1 MSLAHLNNFL
11 WHCCIDISK
20 DCRRSLHTSKGM
32 LPQNIHPSAIF
43 ALKKA
48 KKASEITDSHQDEVE
63 GPLHKGGKY
72 TSFKPSVN
80 PRAWNNSSQEALR
93 KLMTIRN

>member
-20 DCRRSLHTSKGM
+20 DCCRSLHTSKGT
-32 LPQNIHPSAIF
+32 LPQNVHPSAIF

-48 KKASEITDSHQDEVE
+48 EKVSEMTDTQQDEVE
-63 GPLHKGGKY
+63 GSLHKGVKY
-72 TSFKPSVN
+72 TSFKPCVN
-80 PRAWNNSSQEALR
+80 AQAWNDSSQEALR